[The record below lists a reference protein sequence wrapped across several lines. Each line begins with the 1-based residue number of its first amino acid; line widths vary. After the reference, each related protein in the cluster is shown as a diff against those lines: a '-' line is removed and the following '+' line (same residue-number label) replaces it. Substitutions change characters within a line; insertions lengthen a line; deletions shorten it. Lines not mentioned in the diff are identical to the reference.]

1 MVNFTF
7 WIYSTITVLAF
18 TIIVA
23 ASDSEDDSRG
33 TVNGEFMSHKM
44 IVSPVKDTMNDHRIA
59 KRLNILHLSVEVP
72 TAATEA
78 HLNSHSAKTG
88 ELTDLSR

>member
-7 WIYSTITVLAF
+7 WIYCTITVLAF

-44 IVSPVKDTMNDHRIA
+44 VVSPVKDTMNDHRIA
-59 KRLNILHLSVEVP
+59 KRLNILHLSGKFH
-72 TAATEA
+72 TR
-78 HLNSHSAKTG
+78 SKR
-88 ELTDLSR
+88 SRIAEIQV